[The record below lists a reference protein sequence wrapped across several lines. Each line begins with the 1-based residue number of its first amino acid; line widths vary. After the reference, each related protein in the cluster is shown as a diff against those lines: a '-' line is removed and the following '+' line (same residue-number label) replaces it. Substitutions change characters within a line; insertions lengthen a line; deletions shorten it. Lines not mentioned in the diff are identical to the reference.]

1 MSLFPEVTS
10 YLGHGSNLP
19 YTSIS
24 MGHVKPLIT
33 QSSMKVFE
41 SKAYDFPDPNLIVFK
56 KIIGFGGLVTIFNMF

>member
-1 MSLFPEVTS
+1 
-10 YLGHGSNLP
+10 
-19 YTSIS
+19 
-24 MGHVKPLIT
+24 MGHLKPLIT